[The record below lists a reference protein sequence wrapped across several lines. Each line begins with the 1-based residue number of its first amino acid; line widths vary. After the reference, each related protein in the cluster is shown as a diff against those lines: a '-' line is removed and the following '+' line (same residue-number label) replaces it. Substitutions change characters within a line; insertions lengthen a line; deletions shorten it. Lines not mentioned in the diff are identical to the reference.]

1 MFEVP
6 MVEVGMGTLLEPS
19 IGRQV
24 LEEEISAN
32 TSRSSTTTSS
42 EWSERV
48 LTRTGNM
55 LSMCSNICLG
65 IWTEKVAKIQTKSGN
80 F

>member
-19 IGRQV
+19 PGRQV

-32 TSRSSTTTSS
+32 TSRASTTTGGMF
-42 EWSERV
+42 EVPMVEV
-48 LTRTGNM
+48 GMGT
-55 LSMCSNICLG
+55 SNIP
-65 IWTEKVAKIQTKSGN
+65 
-80 F
+80 